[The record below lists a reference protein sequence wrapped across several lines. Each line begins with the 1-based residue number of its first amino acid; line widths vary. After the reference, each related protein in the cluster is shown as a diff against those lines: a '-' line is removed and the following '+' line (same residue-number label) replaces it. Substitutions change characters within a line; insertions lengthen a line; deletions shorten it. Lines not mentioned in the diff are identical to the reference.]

1 MKSSR
6 IKEAPRFKPLGGVE
20 MALIGDGEYMT
31 LIRIFIQPGAVF
43 PEHTHPN
50 EQIGTCVEGE
60 GVLVSGGD
68 VLNVEPGV
76 SWTIP
81 TNEPHRFTAKGDHP
95 VIIYEVWSPPREDY
109 RSMVKT
115 S

>member
-6 IKEAPRFKPLGGVE
+6 VEEVPRFKPLEGVE
-20 MALIGDGEYMT
+20 MALIGDGDNMT
-31 LIRIFIQPGAVF
+31 LIKIFIQPGAVF
-43 PEHTHPN
+43 PDHTHLN
-50 EQIGTCVEGE
+50 EQIGTCVKGE
-60 GVLVSGGD
+60 GILTSGGD
-68 VLNVEPGV
+68 VLNVESGV
-76 SWTIP
+76 AWTIP
-81 TNEPHRFTAKGDHP
+81 ANEVHGFMAKGDGP